1 MTDAE
6 MSPTA
11 EIPPTAEPA
20 DIRAVPPVIPRAEP
34 ALPPEPAQPAAPMA
48 LRAAGPSAGV
58 TALRVHKPGRGD
70 IRTAALA
77 LLAEEDQ
84 LNGNQV
90 VQRIADR
97 SQGAWRPSPGAVY
110 PALNQLE
117 KEALI
122 EQIEGG
128 GRRSYR
134 LTEAGRV
141 QAAENRERWDTMWQN
156 VASAADARTQDID
169 TLCEH
174 VLTAVRHA
182 LYDADDDRYAEI
194 RGVLLGA
201 RRSLYRLLAGQED
214 APADGR

>member
-1 MTDAE
+1 MADAE
-6 MSPTA
+6 FPHSAKIPLAA
-11 EIPPTAEPA
+11 ES
-20 DIRAVPPVIPRAEP
+20 
-34 ALPPEPAQPAAPMA
+34 ALPPRPTLPAAPVALQAARPSAGFTA
-48 LRAAGPSAGV
+48 LRAHRPS
-58 TALRVHKPGRGD
+58 RGD
-70 IRTAALA
+70 IRTAALT
-77 LLAEEDQ
+77 LLAEDDQ

-90 VQRIADR
+90 VQRIAER

-117 KEALI
+117 KDALI

-134 LTEAGRV
+134 LTEAGRAHV
-141 QAAENRERWDTMWQN
+141 CENREKWDAMWQN
-156 VASAADARTQDID
+156 VASAADARTQEVD

-182 LYDADDDRYAEI
+182 LYDADDERYAEV

-201 RRSLYRLLAGQED
+201 RRSLYRLLAEQDD
-214 APADGR
+214 APADE

>member
-1 MTDAE
+1 MVDAE
-6 MSPTA
+6 TSP
-11 EIPPTAEPA
+11 IAEPA
-20 DIRAVPPVIPRAEP
+20 QIRAVPPVLPRAES
-34 ALPPEPAQPAAPMA
+34 ALPPEPALPAASMA
-48 LRAAGPSAGV
+48 LRAPGPSAGV
-58 TALRVHKPGRGD
+58 TPLRAHKPGRGD
-70 IRTAALA
+70 IRTAALT
-77 LLAEEDQ
+77 LLAEADQ

-117 KEALI
+117 KDALI

-128 GRRSYR
+128 GRRSFR
-134 LTEAGRV
+134 LTEAGRAHV
-141 QAAENRERWDTMWQN
+141 AENRERWDAMWQN
-156 VASAADARTQDID
+156 VAAAADARTQEID

-182 LYDADDDRYAEI
+182 LYDADDERYAEV

-201 RRSLYRLLAGQED
+201 RRSLYRLLAEQDEGSADEGAGQ
-214 APADGR
+214 